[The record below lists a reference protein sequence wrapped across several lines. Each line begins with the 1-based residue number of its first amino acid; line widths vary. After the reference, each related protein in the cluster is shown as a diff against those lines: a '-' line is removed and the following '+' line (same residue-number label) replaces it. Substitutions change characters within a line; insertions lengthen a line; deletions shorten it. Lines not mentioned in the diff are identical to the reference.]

1 MGTIDEVSF
10 IRLDVVAVVSL
21 LGFYLEKELQFGF
34 LFFFSFFILSLV
46 DIIMRLFSDDVLK
59 SAVSIY

>member
-21 LGFYLEKELQFGF
+21 LGFYLEKVLEFGF
-34 LFFFSFFILSLV
+34 LLMLFFFLFFHS
-46 DIIMRLFSDDVLK
+46 LFSGYNHAIVFR
-59 SAVSIY
+59 